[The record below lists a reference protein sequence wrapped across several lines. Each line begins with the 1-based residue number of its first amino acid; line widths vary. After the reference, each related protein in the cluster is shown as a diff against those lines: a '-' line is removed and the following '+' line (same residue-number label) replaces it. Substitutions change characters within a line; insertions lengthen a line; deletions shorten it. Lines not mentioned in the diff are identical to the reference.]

1 MVSRRGRNLGLD
13 RQGLGQ
19 GRAGQSGQT
28 GPELPDLCHHRPRKP
43 SPPPSLPGW
52 AGRPQTSFARPWA
65 ALAAESEHGGRR
77 GQRGQGLW
85 SCCLRGGPGTEPTQD
100 PTRVVQKPAGSCSG
114 PKRPQQP
121 LGEPTVVFFFF
132 LGGGG
137 GMAYDGVP
145 SLQGP
150 QPGHSMRGS
159 HPGPHGSAAHQDS
172 NPISWAQRQR
182 SHQEEVG
189 WGGRAGHPPVTPPAR
204 SKAELPCGTKR
215 HRCTQRS
222 RSLGRGG
229 SEVGPSLS
237 LISATGGD

>member
-100 PTRVVQKPAGSCSG
+100 LTRVVQKPAGSCSG

-132 LGGGG
+132 LGGGVVWHMMECRPCRAPSPG
-137 GMAYDGVP
+137 TACGVLTQGHMAQQHIRTQTP
-145 SLQGP
+145 FPGP
-150 QPGHSMRGS
+150 RGS
-159 HPGPHGSAAHQDS
+159 VLT
-172 NPISWAQRQR
+172 RKK
-182 SHQEEVG
+182 
-189 WGGRAGHPPVTPPAR
+189 WGGGEGQDT
-204 SKAELPCGTKR
+204 LP
-215 HRCTQRS
+215 
-222 RSLGRGG
+222 
-229 SEVGPSLS
+229 
-237 LISATGGD
+237 